1 MLMEKSFSMITNN
14 SSYVET

>member
-1 MLMEKSFSMITNN
+1 MEKSFSMITNN